1 MSTHL
6 TRRSWHKRSLK
17 LGKTFDHIASV
28 QRRGEA
34 SWSFVYCPAQEQL
47 ELMESLLVSTGVVAL
62 AEIGDKTQLLAF
74 LLAARFK
81 KPLPIIAGILCAT
94 IVNHG
99 LAGALGAWIT
109 ASITPEVLRWVLG
122 VSFIGM
128 AIWTLIPDK
137 IEEEETQI
145 AKRFGVF
152 GATLITFFLAEM
164 GDKTQIATVAMA
176 AHYAAPLMVVIG
188 TTLGML
194 IADVPAVFAGDKLAA
209 KIPMKLVHSIAA
221 AIFAVLGVA
230 TLLGAGAKLGI

>member
-1 MSTHL
+1 
-6 TRRSWHKRSLK
+6 
-17 LGKTFDHIASV
+17 
-28 QRRGEA
+28 
-34 SWSFVYCPAQEQL
+34 
-47 ELMESLLVSTGVVAL
+47 MESLLVSTGVVAL

-74 LLAARFK
+74 ILAARFK
-81 KPLPIIAGILCAT
+81 KPVPIIAGILLAT

-109 ASITPEVLRWVLG
+109 ASIRPDILRWVLG
-122 VSFIGM
+122 LSFIGM

-176 AHYAAPLMVVIG
+176 AHYSVPLMVVIG

-194 IADVPAVFAGDKLAA
+194 IADVPAVFAGEKLAN

-221 AIFAVLGVA
+221 AIFAALGVA
-230 TLLGAGAKLGI
+230 TLLGAGARLGI